1 MCANL
6 SQPSGLEGKIGL
18 KIAYIRLHFTDVSA
32 ESYFFKSEK
41 WGYLNFSGQVNLTTE
56 NQTIVDTMLYH

>member
-1 MCANL
+1 MRMCANL

-32 ESYFFKSEK
+32 EYYFQTVYV
-41 WGYLNFSGQVNLTTE
+41 GLPLLRTDGAVLYLYT
-56 NQTIVDTMLYH
+56 

>member
-1 MCANL
+1 MRMCANL

-32 ESYFFKSEK
+32 EYYFQTVYV
-41 WGYLNFSGQVNLTTE
+41 GLPLLRTDGAVLYL
-56 NQTIVDTMLYH
+56 

>member
-6 SQPSGLEGKIGL
+6 SQSRGLEGKIGL
-18 KIAYIRLHFTDVSA
+18 KVANISLHFTDVSA

-56 NQTIVDTMLYH
+56 KQTIVDAMFLL